1 MVTELLLLPPAPV
14 HVSVYVIFALSG
26 PTPWEPETGFVPDH
40 PPEAEQEVAF
50 VEDQLSVEVPLAVTV
65 NGLAESETVVAP
77 GAGAGAGAG
86 VGDTEDAAPV
96 LVLASPAPP
105 PQPVINAAN
114 NISRNPNDTDCEI
127 RGHCA
132 ASLAC
137 AMYMFL
143 LQSLFSP
150 NNVHAWTALTSA
162 LAPSGNLRTIAA
174 VRRFLIMREAYTIR
188 RNNQTIY

>member
-1 MVTELLLLPPAPV
+1 MVTELLVLPPAPV
-14 HVSVYVIFALSG
+14 HVSVYVVFAVSG

-40 PPEAEQEVAF
+40 PLEAEQEVAF

-77 GAGAGAGAG
+77 GVGVG

-105 PQPVINAAN
+105 PQPVVNAAN

-162 LAPSGNLRTIAA
+162 PAPSGNLRAHCGR
-174 VRRFLIMREAYTIR
+174 RRFL
-188 RNNQTIY
+188 NL

>member
-14 HVSVYVIFALSG
+14 HVSVYVVFAVSG

-50 VEDQLSVEVPLAVTV
+50 VEDQLSVELPLALTV
-65 NGLAESETVVAP
+65 SGFAESETV
-77 GAGAGAGAG
+77 G
-86 VGDTEDAAPV
+86 VSGVRVRVDETPPLVV
-96 LVLASPAPP
+96 LVPASPAPP

-114 NISRNPNDTDCEI
+114 NMSRNPNDTDCEI

-137 AMYMFL
+137 AMCMFL

-162 LAPSGNLRTIAA
+162 LAPSGNLRAIAA
-174 VRRFLIMREAYTIR
+174 VEDF
-188 RNNQTIY
+188 

>member
-50 VEDQLSVEVPLAVTV
+50 VEDQLSVELPLVLTV
-65 NGLAESETVVAP
+65 SGFAESETVGVP

-86 VGDTEDAAPV
+86 VGVGVGVGDTEDVALV

-114 NISRNPNDTDCEI
+114 NMSRNPDDIDCEI

-137 AMYMFL
+137 AMCMFL
-143 LQSLFSP
+143 LQFLFSP
-150 NNVHAWTALTSA
+150 NNVHAWTTLTLA
-162 LAPSGNLRTIAA
+162 LAPSGNLRAIAA
-174 VRRFLIMREAYTIR
+174 VKDF
-188 RNNQTIY
+188 